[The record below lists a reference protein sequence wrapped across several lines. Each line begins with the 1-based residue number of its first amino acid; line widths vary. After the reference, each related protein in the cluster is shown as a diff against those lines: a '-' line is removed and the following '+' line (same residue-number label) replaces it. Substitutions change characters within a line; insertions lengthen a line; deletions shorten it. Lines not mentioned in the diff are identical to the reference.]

1 MATIAVTVVTKK
13 NLMAT
18 IADNAVLVL
27 LQTARLHKRTL

>member
-13 NLMAT
+13 MMAT